1 MIAIGKEYYIYAAR
15 GNTKT
20 SNCLKFFIV
29 SLSTIRKKK
38 KAFLKFL
45 RALGYKRDTLNAYEN
60 YIKEGKG
67 HIPYSWETF
76 QGYILMN
83 YCSCERSQ

>member
-1 MIAIGKEYYIYAAR
+1 MINIGKEYYIHAAR
-15 GNTKT
+15 GNAK
-20 SNCLKFFIV
+20 SGACLEFFLV
-29 SLSTIRKKK
+29 AVSTIGKKK

-45 RALGYKRDTLNAYEN
+45 RALGYKRDTINAYEN

-67 HIPYSWETF
+67 RIPYNWETF
-76 QGYILMN
+76 QNYIFMN

>member
-1 MIAIGKEYYIYAAR
+1 MNIIINGKEYYIGLDLNIDFLMIYA
-15 GNTKT
+15 
-20 SNCLKFFIV
+20 
-29 SLSTIRKKK
+29 TIGKKK

-45 RALGYKRDTLNAYEN
+45 RSLGYKRDILNAYEN

-67 HIPYSWETF
+67 ARLYSWVSF
-76 QGYILMN
+76 QYYIFTN